1 MRAIMVMYDSLNR
14 HMLESYGCDWTRT
27 PNFLRLA
34 KRSMQFENCY
44 VGSMP
49 CMPARRELHTGRPN
63 FLHRSW
69 GPIEPFDDSMPEILK
84 QAGIC
89 THLVSDHQHYWEDGG
104 GTYHTRYSSWECIRG
119 QEGDPWKEDLC
130 AVPEKRSVF
139 RGREMAWQV
148 PLFAA
153 MNTHDQ
159 VNRRHQNT
167 EEKTAQ
173 ARTFACGLEF
183 IDTNHEADN
192 WFLQIE
198 CFDPHE
204 PFFCDEK
211 YRKHFDGPLHGE
223 DALGADWPPYMPVN
237 EGEDVVRT
245 VRNHYAALLEKCDAN
260 LGKVLDKMDE
270 YGMWRDTMLIVCT
283 DHGFLLSEHGW
294 WGKTAMPC
302 YNEIAH
308 TPLYVYDPRFDCA
321 GKHSESFVQMTDLAP
336 TLLEFFGQP
345 VPEDMTGKPLRPVF
359 EKGEKLHDYVV
370 FGFHGAE
377 IIVTDGKYLYMN
389 APEHPED
396 PYYEYTL
403 MPAHM
408 RMRFSCEELKDMELA
423 EPFSFTK
430 GLRTLKIRCL
440 GSTVGGSKEE
450 APSRLFDIEK
460 DPGQLKEIHDPE
472 AVCRMKA
479 LIAGY
484 MAKTDAPKEL
494 YHRYGIRPLPGNE
507 I

>member
-1 MRAIMVMYDSLNR
+1 MKAILVMFDSLNR
-14 HMLESYGCDWTRT
+14 HLLQSYGCDWTRT

-34 KRSMQFENCY
+34 RQTTQFENAY

-69 GPIEPFDDSMPEILK
+69 GPLEPFDDSMPELLK

-104 GTYHTRYSSWECIRG
+104 ATYHTRYSSWECIRG
-119 QEGDPWKEDLC
+119 QEGDPWKENLC
-130 AVPEKRSVF
+130 AEPERRTVFKGGEFAWKVP
-139 RGREMAWQV
+139 MM
-148 PLFAA
+148 AA
-153 MNTHDQ
+153 MRTHDQ
-159 VNRRHQNT
+159 VNRSYMD
-167 EEKTAQ
+167 EEAKTAQ
-173 ARTFACGLEF
+173 ARTFAEGLEF
-183 IDTNHEADN
+183 LDVNHPADN

-198 CFDPHE
+198 EFDPHE

-211 YRKHFDGPLHGE
+211 YKKDFDGPLHGE
-223 DALGADWPPYMPVN
+223 DALGSDWPPYARVQ
-237 EGEDVVRT
+237 EGEEVCQT
-245 VRNHYAALLEKCDAN
+245 VKNNYAALLEKCDAY

-270 YGMWRDTMLIVCT
+270 YDLWKDTMLIVCT
-283 DHGFLLSEHGW
+283 DHGFLLGEHDW

-308 TPLYVYDPRFDCA
+308 TPLYVWDPRFPACA
-321 GKHSESFVQMTDLAP
+321 GKHSDSFVQMTDLAP

-345 VPEDMTGKPLRPVF
+345 IPADMTGKPLRPVF
-359 EKGEKLHDYVV
+359 ASDAKLHDYVV

-403 MPAHM
+403 MPTHM
-408 RMRFSCEELKDMELA
+408 RARFGVHELSEMELA

-430 GLRTLKIRCL
+430 GLKTLKIRCL
-440 GSTVGGSKEE
+440 GSQVGGGKE
-450 APSRLFDIEK
+450 PLVSRLYDIEK
-460 DPGQLKEIHDPE
+460 DPGQLQAIEDAE
-472 AVCRMKA
+472 AVKKMKA
-479 LIAGY
+479 LIREY
-484 MAKTDAPKEL
+484 MIATDAPKEL
-494 YHRYGIRPLPGNE
+494 YHRYGIE
-507 I
+507 Q